1 MSITVRGSS
10 LRGRS
15 VAAFAVGGCLLLLL
29 DGLSDHYRLQQVLD
43 LAAVNPG
50 GAAVVTALR
59 EALQERTWQSVGLTV
74 IELGILPVLGWFA
87 APFFLHSLEGLRR
100 GLQRAAAGDLTQ
112 PVAPLPDVESNA
124 MARDFNRLQDS
135 VGRLLGSVRE
145 CSVHMGQSAN
155 QIAAVAREIE
165 HISAAEEVRSGEVSE
180 ATTCLHAISEEVM
193 AVASL
198 TREQATLSERS
209 SAEGIQ
215 LMQEVM
221 EKMNVM
227 TGEIRQ
233 AAVQVAELQGSV
245 STIVAALAD
254 ISGIAD
260 QTNLLALNAAIEA
273 ARAGD
278 QGRGFAVVADEVRS
292 LSVRTADSAQE
303 VSKIIGKLNH
313 NVAQSC
319 TVMNRLVDDVQG
331 NQQKTEKARQLLSA
345 MESHV
350 SGFVGQAEKIHRSIG
365 QQLNQFA
372 ALETTLACL
381 FETLREN
388 GTKIGNTANI
398 SISLGALT
406 RRLDEESAVLQSV
419 PVKAVKVLAGGAERR
434 DTVRREGALLV
445 SLHKGDEVAEG
456 LSQDI
461 SESGISLVV
470 KRRYERGETL
480 ELGIRAPSRDPRD
493 YAHRSVVKVN
503 ATVMWCKAEEEGRY
517 RYGLR
522 FVDCDSQQ
530 RDYIRQ
536 CCHFYDAVA

>member
-135 VGRLLGSVRE
+135 VGRLLGTDVLDLAGHRGNLIGRLP
-145 CSVHMGQSAN
+145 HMHRALPYT
-155 QIAAVAREIE
+155 
-165 HISAAEEVRSGEVSE
+165 AEEVRSGEVSE